1 MSFCNTRSYFFL
13 EKEIAPIDTNH
24 IKLVVFFGVPDGR
37 ALVLTGGKPQG
48 QGCTWE
54 HVDPE
59 VRDESLFVFSLYFLD
74 RFATVLVG

>member
-1 MSFCNTRSYFFL
+1 LCS
-13 EKEIAPIDTNH
+13 
-24 IKLVVFFGVPDGR
+24 FGVPDGR

-59 VRDESLFVFSLYFLD
+59 VRDESLFVFSLDFLD